1 MISVALRLSGYLLLI
16 YMRRLYHALGIWYL
30 PMNSS
35 TESCDCFVSHKALT
49 REHQQMQCTYP
60 ILTLMRNPPPINRN
74 PPPILLRPRPLNRQI
89 RITHQRLPNIIKA
102 VINMFLLVLKQLVVR
117 LSRRIVVHAG
127 LEREKE
133 RAHVIQ
139 AVQLVED
146 GDVVDFAFGVG
157 VFCVHSLA
165 CWEVVGSGV
174 GNKDEAVAG
183 G

>member
-1 MISVALRLSGYLLLI
+1 
-16 YMRRLYHALGIWYL
+16 
-30 PMNSS
+30 
-35 TESCDCFVSHKALT
+35 
-49 REHQQMQCTYP
+49 
-60 ILTLMRNPPPINRN
+60 
-74 PPPILLRPRPLNRQI
+74 
-89 RITHQRLPNIIKA
+89 
-102 VINMFLLVLKQLVVR
+102 VLKQLVVR

-146 GDVVDFAFGVG
+146 GDVVDLAFGVG